1 MAQAKFTRTIYGAVL
16 QTANLFNTPVE
27 VPEFSTLNEA
37 VNDSVVLPFQ
47 PTISTAGSFI
57 SADYDFVND
66 RPTVGYF
73 CIGNKG
79 RTSVIDAQGVVNTPL
94 VKHGALN
101 GNLYGLIPFVARP
114 IDDDLTPSEQAR
126 FRLRKVVEVD
136 TELFVLY
143 FLMKMPEVTTAPQPT
158 IKVIENQVVV
168 STTPFSPTIQNL
180 RPVHPTNAE
189 INASGGTYAS
199 VRAPITIPFSV
210 QDAQNAVDAYELLYG
225 SDGASF
231 ISEIGIVSGVDK
243 LVTGRYPNTGTQTI
257 IPVSGTTIHEA
268 KAAQIILV
276 AAVELPIG
284 NLSSDITISFDIGA
298 AEPLYRTEQ
307 L

>member
-1 MAQAKFTRTIYGAVL
+1 MSQAKFTRTIYGATL
-16 QTANLFNTPVE
+16 QSANFFGTPVD
-27 VPEFSTLNEA
+27 VPENSTLNEA

-47 PTISTAGSFI
+47 PSISTAGSFI
-57 SADYDFVND
+57 SAEYDFVND
-66 RPTVGYF
+66 RPKVGYF

-79 RTSVIDAQGVVNTPL
+79 RLAVTDAQGVVTTPL
-94 VKHGALN
+94 VKHNALN

-126 FRLRKVVEVD
+126 FRLRKVVEIN

-143 FLMKMPEVTTAPQPT
+143 FLMKLPDLVTPPQPV

-168 STTPFSPTIQNL
+168 STTSFVPTIENL
-180 RPVHPTNAE
+180 RPVHPTNSE
-189 INASGGTYAS
+189 INAAGGTYAS
-199 VRAPITIPFSV
+199 VRAPLSIPFSV
-210 QDAQNAVDAYELLYG
+210 QDAQNVVDAYQLLYG
-225 SDGASF
+225 SEGGAF

-243 LVTGRYPNTGTQTI
+243 LVTGRYPNSGSQTI
-257 IPVSGTTIHEA
+257 IPVSGTSIYEA
-268 KAAQIILV
+268 KAAQIAMA

-284 NLSSDITISFDIGA
+284 SLASDITISFDIGA
-298 AEPLYRTEQ
+298 ADPLYRTEQ